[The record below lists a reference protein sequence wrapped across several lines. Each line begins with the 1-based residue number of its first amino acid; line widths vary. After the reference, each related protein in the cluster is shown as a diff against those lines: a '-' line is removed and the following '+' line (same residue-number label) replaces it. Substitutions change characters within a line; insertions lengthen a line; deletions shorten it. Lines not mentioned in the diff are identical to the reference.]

1 MMHTQKIGA
10 PAVLRDRMGLS
21 SFLAAIR
28 GTALQ
33 PGDAGYDAARVVWNG
48 MIDRRPAV
56 IVRCAGTADV
66 IACVNFAREQGL
78 PLAVRGGG
86 HNVAGTA
93 VCDGGL
99 VADLSGMK
107 GIEVEPAARTVR
119 AQPGLLW
126 GEFDRETQA
135 FGLATTGGIVTH
147 TGIAGLTLGGGIGW
161 LMRRHGLT
169 SDNLHAA
176 DVVTADGQ
184 FLRAS
189 ESENAD
195 LLWGLKGGG
204 GNFGIVTAF
213 EYRLHPIGPEVLAG
227 VILHPAEQTPDVL
240 RFYRDF
246 VAAAPDDLTTIVNLR
261 RAPPAPFLPSHIHGR
276 RVVVIAVCYAGRI
289 EDGERVV
296 APLRQFG
303 APLIDLIRP
312 TQYTAH
318 QGMFDASVPHGLRYY
333 WKSHYLGPLDDAAI
347 DTLVTHAWQAPSPAS
362 YTIVF
367 HLGGAIGRVDAAA
380 TAFDDRRAEHA
391 LNINAVWS
399 DAQATDEQIAWAR
412 SFSES
417 MRPLSTGGVYV
428 NFLGEEG
435 EERVRAA
442 YGPDKYSRLAALK
455 RKYDPTNLFRLNQNI
470 RPAPEHA

>member
-1 MMHTQKIGA
+1 MTHTQKIGA
-10 PAVLRDRMGLS
+10 PTVLRDRMGLRA
-21 SFLAAIR
+21 FLAAIR
-28 GTALQ
+28 GTALK
-33 PGDAGYDAARVVWNG
+33 PGDAGYDEARRVWNG

-56 IVRCAGTADV
+56 IVRCSGTADI
-66 IACVNFAREQGL
+66 IACINFAREQGL

-93 VCDGGL
+93 VCDSGL
-99 VADLSGMK
+99 VVDLSALK
-107 GIEVEPAARTVR
+107 SIEVDPEARTVR

-169 SDNLHAA
+169 SDNLYAA

-184 FLRAS
+184 VLRAS

-195 LLWGLKGGG
+195 LLWGIKGGG

-213 EYRLHPIGPEVLAG
+213 EYHLHPIGPEVLAG
-227 VILHPAEQTPDVL
+227 VILHAAEQAPNVL
-240 RFYRDF
+240 RFYRDY

-261 RAPPAPFLPSHIHGR
+261 RAPPAPFLPPHIHGR
-276 RVVVIAVCYAGRI
+276 KVVVIAVCYAGRI
-289 EDGERVV
+289 EAGERVV

-312 TQYTAH
+312 TPYLAH

-347 DTLVTHAWQAPSPAS
+347 DMLIAHAWRASSPAS
-362 YTIVF
+362 YTILF
-367 HLGGAIGRVDAAA
+367 HLGGAIRRVGGSAAA
-380 TAFDDRRAEHA
+380 FEDRSAEHA
-391 LNINAVWS
+391 LNINAVWT
-399 DAQATDEQIAWAR
+399 DPQATDEHIAWAR
-412 SFSES
+412 NFWEA
-417 MRPLSTGGVYV
+417 MHPMSTGGVYM

-442 YGPDKYSRLAALK
+442 YGPEKYRRLMALK

-470 RPAPEHA
+470 RPAPERL

>member
-1 MMHTQKIGA
+1 MTHTQKIGA
-10 PAVLRDRMGLS
+10 PAVLRDRVGLS

-28 GTALQ
+28 CTALQ
-33 PGDAGYDAARVVWNG
+33 PGDAGYDEARGVWNG

-66 IACVNFAREQGL
+66 VACVNFAREQGL

-99 VADLSGMK
+99 VVDLSGMK
-107 GIEVEPAARTVR
+107 GIEVDPPARTAR

-195 LLWGLKGGG
+195 LLWGIKGGG

-227 VILHPAEQTPDVL
+227 VILHPAEQAPDVL
-240 RFYRDF
+240 RFYRDY

-276 RVVVIAVCYAGRI
+276 KVVVIAVCYAGRI

-296 APLRQFG
+296 APLRRFG
-303 APLIDLIRP
+303 APLIDLVRP
-312 TQYTAH
+312 TRYTAH

-333 WKSHYLGPLDDAAI
+333 WKSHYLGPLDDAVI

-367 HLGGAIGRVDAAA
+367 HLGGAIRRVDGAA
-380 TAFDDRRAEHA
+380 TAFEDRRAEHA

-399 DAQATDEQIAWAR
+399 DPQATEEHTAWAR
-412 SFSES
+412 NFSES

-442 YGPDKYSRLAALK
+442 YGPDKYFRLAVLK
-455 RKYDPTNLFRLNQNI
+455 RKFDPTNLFRLNQNI
-470 RPAPEHA
+470 RPAPEPA